1 MSVLLFCASLILSF
15 SFSSAAAAD
24 EIRIAVASN
33 FAKAM
38 ADISAGFEQA
48 TGHKVMLAFGSTG
61 KHYAQIR
68 NGAPFDAFFAADAER
83 PRLLE
88 EAGLIIAGSRFTYAI
103 GQIALWRPGNGPLAI
118 GPDVL
123 SDPDF
128 RHLAIANP
136 RLAPYGVAARQ
147 VLSDLGLWAP
157 LQTRLVRGENIAQ
170 TFQFVASGNAD
181 LGFVAVS
188 QIKSSNGAI
197 AGSAWIPPI
206 EAYQPIVQQAV
217 LLKNRDAAHA
227 FMKYV
232 KDGEA
237 RAVIDRHGYRLP

>member
-1 MSVLLFCASLILSF
+1 MPSLVASLLFSF
-15 SFSSAAAAD
+15 AAAAD
-24 EIRIAVASN
+24 EIRVAVASN

-38 ADISAGFEQA
+38 ADLAADFEQA
-48 TGHKVMLAFGSTG
+48 TGHMVVPAFGSTG
-61 KHYAQIR
+61 RHYAQIR

-88 EAGLIIAGSRFTYAI
+88 DAGLTIAGSRFTYAI
-103 GQIALWRPGNGPLAI
+103 GQIALWRPSAGQTAI
-118 GPDVL
+118 GPDAL
-123 SDPDF
+123 SDPGF

-136 RLAPYGVAARQ
+136 KLAPYGVAARQ

-157 LQTRLVRGENIAQ
+157 LQGRLVRGENIAQ

-188 QIKSSNGAI
+188 QIKSGNGAVTG
-197 AGSAWIPPI
+197 AAWIPPI
-206 EAYQPIVQQAV
+206 EAYRPIVQQAV
-217 LLKNRDAAHA
+217 LLKNGDAARA

-232 KDGEA
+232 KDRDA
-237 RAVIDRHGYRLP
+237 RAVIERHGYRLPD